1 MKNSH
6 LSIDTMDRAI
16 LLAMQ
21 RDGRLTNAELAERVG
36 LSPSACLRRV
46 RLLEERGL
54 IASYAA
60 ILDQRAC
67 GLPGTAFVH
76 ISLEQQGRAALDAFE
91 RAIARV
97 PEILECHLLAGQADY
112 LVRVVYRDAGDLER
126 IHSETLTQLP
136 GVTRVQSTL
145 TLRTVK
151 KTTALPI

>member
-1 MKNSH
+1 MKIAQIE
-6 LSIDTMDRAI
+6 LDTLDRAI
-16 LLAMQ
+16 LRELQ
-21 RDGRLTNAELAERVG
+21 RNGRLTNAELAERIG
-36 LSPSACLRRV
+36 LSASACLRRV

-60 ILDQRAC
+60 ILSQRTC
-67 GLPGTAFVH
+67 GLPGTAFIH

-91 RAIARV
+91 RSVAQV
-97 PEILECHLLAGQADY
+97 PEILECHLLAGQSDY
-112 LVRVVYRDAGDLER
+112 LVRVVYRDADDLER
-126 IHSETLTQLP
+126 IHTESLTQLP

>member
-1 MKNSH
+1 MK
-6 LSIDTMDRAI
+6 LAQVRLDTVDRAI
-16 LLAMQ
+16 LLALQ
-21 RDGRLTNAELAERVG
+21 KDGRISNSDLAERVG
-36 LSPSACLRRV
+36 LSQSACLRRV
-46 RLLEERGL
+46 RALEEKGL
-54 IASYAA
+54 IGGYAA

-91 RAIARV
+91 RAVARV
-97 PEILECHLLAGQADY
+97 PEILECHLLAGQSDF
-112 LVRVVYRDAGDLER
+112 LVRVVYRDADDLER
-126 IHSETLTQLP
+126 IHTETLTQLP

>member
-1 MKNSH
+1 MKIAQ
-6 LSIDTMDRAI
+6 LDLDTLDRAI
-16 LLAMQ
+16 LRELQ
-21 RDGRLTNAELAERVG
+21 RNGRLTNVELADKVG
-36 LSPSACLRRV
+36 LSASACLRRV
-46 RLLEERGL
+46 KLLEERGL

-60 ILDQRAC
+60 VLDQRAC

-76 ISLEQQGRAALDAFE
+76 ISLEQQGRMALDAFE
-91 RAIARV
+91 RAVARV

-145 TLRTVK
+145 TLRTVQ